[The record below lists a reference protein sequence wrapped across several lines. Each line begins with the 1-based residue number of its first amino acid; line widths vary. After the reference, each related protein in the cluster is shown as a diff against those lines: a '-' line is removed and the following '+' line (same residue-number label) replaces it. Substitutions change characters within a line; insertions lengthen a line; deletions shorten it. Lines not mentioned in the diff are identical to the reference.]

1 MEKTGSALC
10 VVLWWQ
16 KDTMFRVYKLKLLT
30 ILEIRMCCE
39 RVRCIHPKHDVP
51 SHSNEIKQVS
61 KILSSKVPILV
72 DLANGLVQ
80 VDLGSIWLDLSKNN
94 LLDKN

>member
-16 KDTMFRVYKLKLLT
+16 KDTMFPVYTLKLLT
-30 ILEIRMCCE
+30 ILEIHTCCE
-39 RVRCIHPKHDVP
+39 RVGYIHPKYDIP
-51 SHSNEIKQVS
+51 SHSNGIKQVS
-61 KILSSKVPILV
+61 KILSSKVPILI

-80 VDLGSIWLDLSKNN
+80 VDLGSIWSDLSKNN